1 MVWQLQT
8 MGSDCID
15 RSICMRL
22 TALHVAALAA
32 LLAAFAGRANAQA
45 TDGATTDPAQL
56 ISRWQAANTTCRS
69 QTATAIAAVGACEQR
84 DTLSKLLTQM
94 DHCFGPTDKAG
105 PATWTPCGGNPA
117 KAIQDSAQARTTAQF
132 HRMGGVFVL
141 PAVING
147 STKSYFIVDS
157 GAANVQIPEEVADE
171 MKRSGTLAES
181 DFLGQRRFTLADGSG
196 LQQRA
201 EEPADWRPDDGERSG
216 RRRGAQESRAVGA
229 ELLASTE
236 LVEDRQR
243 EERDGVRVHRIVL
256 ARQRAKW
263 AERDASQPF
272 GFGPQA
278 LGERVILRSGGD
290 LRGRWR
296 AFQFLKAI
304 GAVIAARSGIG
315 RRGGKQCRKR
325 AMGGILREMRREQ
338 DAQSVQNASGHGA
351 VRLRMRLQVGDGI
364 AGMGCRAADR

>member
-1 MVWQLQT
+1 MVWQLQM

-22 TALHVAALAA
+22 TALHGAALAV
-32 LLAAFAGRANAQA
+32 LLAALAGRANAQA
-45 TDGATTDPAQL
+45 TDGATTDSGQL

-69 QTATAIAAVGACEQR
+69 QTSTALAAVGACEQR

-94 DHCFGPTDKAG
+94 NHCFGPTDKAG

-171 MKRSGTLAES
+171 MKRAGTLADS

-196 LQQRA
+196 LQQRVFRLKSLQIGDRTMENVLA
-201 EEPADWRPDDGERSG
+201 
-216 RRRGAQESRAVGA
+216 AVGA
-229 ELLASTE
+229 PRSRALLGQSF
-236 LVEDRQR
+236 LRRLSWWKIDN
-243 EERDGVRVHRIVL
+243 VRN
-256 ARQRAKW
+256 
-263 AERDASQPF
+263 
-272 GFGPQA
+272 
-278 LGERVILRSGGD
+278 
-290 LRGRWR
+290 
-296 AFQFLKAI
+296 
-304 GAVIAARSGIG
+304 
-315 RRGGKQCRKR
+315 
-325 AMGGILREMRREQ
+325 AMEFEFTG
-338 DAQSVQNASGHGA
+338 SF
-351 VRLRMRLQVGDGI
+351 
-364 AGMGCRAADR
+364 